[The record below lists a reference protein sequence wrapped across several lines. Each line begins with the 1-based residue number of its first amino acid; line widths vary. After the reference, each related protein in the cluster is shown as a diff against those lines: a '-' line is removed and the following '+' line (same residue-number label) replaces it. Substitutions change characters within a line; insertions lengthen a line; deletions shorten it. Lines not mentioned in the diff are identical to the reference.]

1 LTTVPE
7 QLHAQVNLISEKDGR
22 VVIETPGELSPLLG
36 WLATLP
42 LTEVRI
48 EPLGLQAVYEQF
60 HPAETAA

>member
-1 LTTVPE
+1 MPE